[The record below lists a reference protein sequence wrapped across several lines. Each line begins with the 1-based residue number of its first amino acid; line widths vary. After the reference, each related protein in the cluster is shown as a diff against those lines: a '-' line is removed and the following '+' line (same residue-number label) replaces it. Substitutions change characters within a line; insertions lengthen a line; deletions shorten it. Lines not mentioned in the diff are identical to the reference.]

1 MKVALVYD
9 RVNKWGGAERVL
21 LALHKIF
28 PKAPLYTSVYDK
40 KKARWAKVFRVYTTF
55 LQKIPF
61 AKSHHDVLASFM
73 PIAFETFN
81 FDNYDVV
88 ISVTS
93 EAAKGIVTKPNTLHV
108 CICLTP
114 TRYLWSGYKEY
125 FKNPAFRF
133 LATPMIWLLRK
144 WDFAA
149 AQRPDTYIAIS
160 KEVAR
165 RVKQYYKKDA
175 VVIYPPIGIKKGRL
189 PKTQTNDYF
198 LIVSRLVPYKR
209 IDIAIE
215 ACNKLQL
222 PLKIIGVGSQ
232 EAYLKSIAGST
243 VEFLG
248 SLTDEDLIKYYNG
261 CCAFLF
267 PGYEDLGLTILEA
280 QQYGKPVIAYKAGG
294 ALETVI
300 EGKTGEFFTQ
310 QTVASLTKKL
320 QLLLKKKKIVLHTKR
335 KSSYYKYALE
345 HTKKYNQRA
354 FRSQIVKF
362 ISSHKTNNL

>member
-28 PKAPLYTSVYDK
+28 PDAPLYTSVYDK
-40 KKARWAKVFRVYTTF
+40 KHALWAKVFRVKTTF

-61 AKSHHDVLASFM
+61 AKNHHDLLAPLM

-81 FDNYDVV
+81 FDAYDVV

-93 EAAKGIVTKPNTLHV
+93 EAAKGIVTKPGTLHI
-108 CICLTP
+108 CISLTP
-114 TRYLWSGYKEY
+114 TRYLWSGYDDY
-125 FKNPAFRF
+125 FKNKVLRF
-133 LATPMIWLLRK
+133 VATPVVWLLRK

-149 AQRPDTYIAIS
+149 AQRPDAYIAIS

-165 RVKQYYKKDA
+165 RVQKFYKKTA
-175 VVIYPPIGIKKGRL
+175 SVIYPPIGLEKKRL
-189 PKTQTNDYF
+189 PKLQHNDYF

-215 ACNKLQL
+215 ACNSLQL
-222 PLKIIGVGSQ
+222 PLKIVGTGSQ
-232 EAYLKSIAGST
+232 EQYLKSIAGKT
-243 VEFLG
+243 VEFVG
-248 SLTDEDLIKYYNG
+248 RLTDDELIKYYNN

-267 PGYEDLGLTILEA
+267 PGLEDLGLTVLEA

-294 ALETVI
+294 AKETII
-300 EGKTGEFFTQ
+300 EGKTGEFFTP
-310 QTVASLTKKL
+310 QTSGALTKKL
-320 QLLLKKKKIVLHTKR
+320 QMLVKKR
-335 KSSYYKYALE
+335 KIRLGS
-345 HTKKYNQRA
+345 TKKNPYYTYCLKNAKQFNQAKFKKELVA
-354 FRSQIVKF
+354 FIKKQTI
-362 ISSHKTNNL
+362 

>member
-40 KKARWAKVFRVYTTF
+40 EKASWAKVFTVYTTF

-61 AKSHHDVLASFM
+61 AKSHHDMLASFM

-81 FDNYDVV
+81 FDEYDLV

-93 EAAKGIVTKPNTLHV
+93 EAAKGIVTKPGTLHI
-108 CICLTP
+108 CLCLTP

-125 FKNPAFRF
+125 FKNPL
-133 LATPMIWLLRK
+133 LAWVSKPIVYLLRK

-149 AQRPDTYIAIS
+149 AQRPDAYIAIS

-165 RVKQYYKKDA
+165 RLKKYYKKNA
-175 VVIYPPIGIKKGRL
+175 PVIYPPIELPQVRSSKKE
-189 PKTQTNDYF
+189 QNAYF

-215 ACNKLQL
+215 ACNELQL
-222 PLKIIGVGSQ
+222 PLKIVGVGS
-232 EAYLKSIAGST
+232 EIDKLKSIAGPT
-243 VEFLG
+243 IEFVG
-248 SLTDEDLIKYYNG
+248 SLTDKQLIEYYKNSV
-261 CCAFLF
+261 ALLF
-267 PGYEDLGLTILEA
+267 PGLEDLGLTVIEA
-280 QQYGKPVIAYKAGG
+280 QAYGKPVIAYKAGG
-294 ALETVI
+294 ALETI
-300 EGKTGEFFTQ
+300 QEGKTGEFFYP
-310 QTVASLTKKL
+310 QTASALRKKL
-320 QLLLKKKKIVLHTKR
+320 QLLLKKRKIKLESATRSRYHAQAKQYVKR
-335 KSSYYKYALE
+335 F
-345 HTKKYNQRA
+345 NQRRFKKELVA
-354 FRSQIVKF
+354 FIKEQQKNI
-362 ISSHKTNNL
+362 